1 MTSNFG
7 AGPARRSG
15 QPPRSSGPGGFFR
28 FLPTTAWL
36 IVANIAAFAVTAAQ
50 SRSVTDNWQN
60 SSLFAGTV
68 LYAPS
73 VGQGEVWRILG
84 SAFEHFGPMHL
95 FANMWMLLI
104 IGLGIERVVG
114 SKNLAAIY
122 LTSAVGGAVGA
133 IAFTPDTLVAGASGG
148 VFGLLGAWAVLAR
161 YYRLSASG
169 ALVLI
174 AINVG
179 ISLFVPGISL
189 AGHLG
194 GLAGGVLGAL
204 ALVLAPG
211 LLMRASTAR
220 ARTTA
225 GVVAWSAVTAG
236 CVAAAYLLALPS

>member
-15 QPPRSSGPGGFFR
+15 QPPRPNGPGGFFR
-28 FLPTTAWL
+28 FHPTTAWL
-36 IVANIAAFAVTAAQ
+36 IVANVAVFAVTAVQ
-50 SRSVTDNWQN
+50 SRSLSDNWQN
-60 SSLFAGTV
+60 SPLFADTV
-68 LYAPS
+68 LFAPS

-114 SKNLAAIY
+114 SKNLAAVY

-133 IAFTPDTLVAGASGG
+133 IAFTPDSLVAGASGG
-148 VFGLLGAWAVLAR
+148 LFGLLGAWAVLAR

-194 GLAGGVLGAL
+194 GLVGGALGAL
-204 ALVLAPG
+204 ALLLVPG
-211 LLMRASTAR
+211 LLMRGARSR
-220 ARTTA
+220 ARTTT
-225 GVVAWSAVTAG
+225 GIVAWTAVTVG
-236 CVAAAYLLALPS
+236 GFAAAYVLAL

>member
-1 MTSNFG
+1 MTSDFG
-7 AGPARRSG
+7 AGPARRPG
-15 QPPRSSGPGGFFR
+15 QPPRPSGPGGFFR

-36 IVANIAAFAVTAAQ
+36 IVANIAVFAATAVQ
-50 SRSVTDNWQN
+50 SRSLSDNWQN
-60 SSLFAGTV
+60 SSLFANTV

-161 YYRLSASG
+161 FYRLSASG

-194 GLAGGVLGAL
+194 GLVGGALGAL
-204 ALVLAPG
+204 ALILGPG
-211 LLMRASTAR
+211 LFAR
-220 ARTTA
+220 RGSARTRTSA
-225 GVVAWSAVTAG
+225 GVAAWAAVTLAG
-236 CVAAAYLLALPS
+236 IAAAYLLAVQA